1 MPNLTSSD
9 LSDPQPPVPG
19 ERERALVATRAHEL
33 GRRRRLLQGGGALAL
48 VAAVAVSVAALTA
61 GGASGPGGT
70 NRVEAASGTDTS
82 VSTPVSHVT
91 TVPTTVAPTTVPAPA
106 PAPEA
111 TPDTTAAAQDAPV
124 VAPQDVP
131 PVQADV
137 PSTFTLSGTV
147 TGNPADTTVTL
158 TLSGDG
164 GVFTVPVDSA
174 GQLLGQWS
182 ARRYLPGHRLLDR
195 HERHRHRLERHQ
207 VRHRERHRR
216 QHGELHVPQLDANV
230 GSANPNPPD
239 RPALP

>member
-9 LSDPQPPVPG
+9 LSDPQPPLPG

-91 TVPTTVAPTTVPAPA
+91 TVPTTVAPTPDTTPAPAPA

-111 TPDTTAAAQDAPV
+111 TTDTAPTAQEAPV
-124 VAPQDVP
+124 VAPQEVA
-131 PVQADV
+131 PVEPAA

-147 TGNPADTTVTL
+147 TGNPADSTVTL
-158 TLSGDG
+158 TLHGDG
-164 GVFTVPVDSA
+164 GSFTVAVDGAGNFSVSGLPSGSYQAIGECTATNFFFNDSA
-174 GQLLGQWS
+174 TT
-182 ARRYLPGHRLLDR
+182 
-195 HERHRHRLERHQ
+195 E
-207 VRHRERHRR
+207 
-216 QHGELHVPQLDANV
+216 
-230 GSANPNPPD
+230 
-239 RPALP
+239 

>member
-1 MPNLTSSD
+1 M
-9 LSDPQPPVPG
+9 QPPLPG

-91 TVPTTVAPTTVPAPA
+91 TVPSTVAPTTVPAPTPA
-106 PAPEA
+106 TAAPEA
-111 TPDTTAAAQDAPV
+111 TPDTAPSVQEAPV
-124 VAPQDVP
+124 AAPQDVP

-147 TGNPADTTVTL
+147 TGNPADSTVTL

-164 GVFTVPVDSA
+164 GTFTVPVDGA
-174 GQLLGQWS
+174 GNYSVSG
-182 ARRYLPGHRLLDR
+182 LPAGSY
-195 HERHRHRLERHQ
+195 Q
-207 VRHRERHRR
+207 VI
-216 QHGELHVPQLDANV
+216 GSWTATNDTGIASGATKFGTVNVTSDSTANF
-230 GSANPNPPD
+230 SF
-239 RPALP
+239 

>member
-9 LSDPQPPVPG
+9 LSDPQPPLPG

-91 TVPTTVAPTTVPAPA
+91 TVPSTVAPTPDTTPTPATA
-106 PAPEA
+106 SAPEA
-111 TPDTTAAAQDAPV
+111 TPDTAPAVQEAPV
-124 VAPQDVP
+124 AAPQEVAPVEP
-131 PVQADV
+131 AAPT
-137 PSTFTLSGTV
+137 TFALSGTV
-147 TGNPADTTVTL
+147 TGNPADSTVTL

-164 GVFTVPVDSA
+164 GTFTVAVDSA
-174 GQLLGQWS
+174 GNYSVSGLPAGS
-182 ARRYLPGHRLLDR
+182 YLAVGFWTATNDTGTASGATKFGA
-195 HERHRHRLERHQ
+195 
-207 VRHRERHRR
+207 VN
-216 QHGELHVPQLDANV
+216 VTSDSTANF
-230 GSANPNPPD
+230 SF
-239 RPALP
+239 